1 MSEIVVF
8 QRVVA
13 HYRLP
18 IFKRLHEE
26 FGWTVATSR
35 SAPEYKKLVREDY
48 DFIQRFD
55 IQFPNKDNPYE
66 AKVPIREIIEQT
78 GAKAIISEFGLRIS
92 STYSL
97 PWIRRTRGK
106 PIVLFWSHGFNM
118 ERGLYTYKQ
127 KLAQAPRVLL
137 SVLVDGHLCYSEEG
151 RDFLAK
157 YMPRSRLF
165 VAPNTLDINSLQVT
179 AREIEAAADVSGRPN
194 IIFVG
199 RLTPDKDVP
208 RLVRIF
214 KAMKADFPQAA
225 LTIVGDGADNDKVR
239 AEVGEELGKS
249 IHMPGAVYD
258 EAKIAAYYRSAD
270 LAVFAGAV
278 GLSVNHA
285 LAYGV
290 PFICFARTPEGPHH
304 HPEIAYV
311 VDGVTGYRVPTNTD
325 EAMLRAL
332 RTFLNEHPDPK
343 ADFARSIED
352 YVAEHLSLDG
362 MIKEFGKVDAFIRAK
377 LAKRR

>member
-1 MSEIVVF
+1 MSDIIVF
-8 QRVVA
+8 QRVVP

-18 IFKRLHEE
+18 IFKRLYDE

-35 SAPEYKKLVREDY
+35 SAPEYKKLIHGDY
-48 DFIQRFD
+48 DFIDRFD
-55 IQFPNKDNPYE
+55 IQFTNEDNPYE
-66 AKVPIREIIEQT
+66 VKVPIEEIIERT
-78 GAKAIISEFGLRIS
+78 GARAIISEFGLRMS
-92 STYSL
+92 TTYSL

-118 ERGLYTYKQ
+118 DRGLFSFRQ
-127 KLAQAPRVLL
+127 KLAQAPRVFL
-137 SVLVDGHLCYSEEG
+137 SMLVDGHLCYSEEG
-151 RDFLAK
+151 RDFLAR
-157 YMPRSRLF
+157 YLPNDRLF
-165 VAPNTLDINSLQVT
+165 VAPNTLDIDSLRAT
-179 AREIEAAADVSGRPN
+179 AHDAAAADAPGRPH

-199 RLTPDKDVP
+199 RLTPDKDAP

-214 KAMKADFPQAA
+214 KAMRADFPEAA
-225 LTIVGDGADNDKVR
+225 LTIVGDGADADKVR
-239 AEVGEELGKS
+239 AEAGEDLGKT

-258 EAKIAAYYRSAD
+258 EDAIAAYYHSAD

-290 PFICFARTPEGPHH
+290 PFVCFARTPEGPHH

-311 VDGVTGYRVPTNTD
+311 IDGVTGYRVPTYTD
-325 EAMLRAL
+325 EAMVRAL
-332 RTFLNEHPDPK
+332 RQFFKEHPDPK
-343 ADFARSIED
+343 ADFAQSIHD
-352 YVAEHLSLDG
+352 YVAEHLSIDG

-377 LAKRR
+377 LAGQR